1 MVLEH
6 SYQPINW
13 RLLMAK
19 IKQQTKSKTQNGEAQ
34 QADPISKVNCEA
46 EQFFLSVFYAAV
58 IPLASDYAKKI
69 QDEANKSIVEV
80 NSKNQELLNNQE
92 QLEGELSR
100 QDSRLKSLSED
111 LKAAQKKLK
120 KLSKSSK
127 SKASKKKTLKK

>member
-1 MVLEH
+1 
-6 SYQPINW
+6 
-13 RLLMAK
+13 MAK

-34 QADPISKVNCEA
+34 LADPMSKVTCEA

-120 KLSKSSK
+120 KLSTSSK